1 MKTLSEGVLEFV
13 MKPKTYD
20 GVVSRLGNSVQ
31 TKAKGHIK
39 FDIYINGDGNYI
51 FTTTTPDLQKWAII
65 SAGEQVKIHIEEKLK
80 LYILLPKG
88 GGKGNRKI
96 FITTKFTT

>member
-13 MKPKTYD
+13 MTPKTYD
-20 GVVSRLGNSVQ
+20 GVLNRLGNSVQ

-39 FDIYINGDGNYI
+39 FDIYINTDGNYI
-51 FTTTTPDLQKWAII
+51 FTTGSPDLKKWVLI
-65 SAGEQVKIHIEEKLK
+65 SAGEQVKIHIEDKLK

-88 GGKGNRKI
+88 SGKGNRKI

>member
-1 MKTLSEGVLEFV
+1 MKTLSEGLLEFV
-13 MKPKTYD
+13 MKPKTYE

-39 FDIYINGDGNYI
+39 FDIYINDDGNYI
-51 FTTTTPDLQKWAII
+51 FTTTIPDLKKWVIT
-65 SAGEQVKIHIEEKLK
+65 SAGEQVKLHIDDKLK

-88 GGKGNRKI
+88 GGKGNRKV
-96 FITTKFTT
+96 FVTTNFTT